1 MELGRHNVN
10 TVCYAGSMEL
20 PKGQGWYTKRDV
32 IYISIRVQRE
42 KFTYCTGWQIADS
55 TITLRKLED
64 FRKEKIA
71 ESSKLL
77 GVSKIQRNITVSALF
92 KRYLEHLQKHEQ
104 EKGAYVTEERT
115 NSYRVEGIVR
125 NHLIPFFGKMLP
137 KDVNEN
143 LWRYRRL
150 RESET
155 ASPSSINGEFR
166 LLRAAL
172 RRGWK
177 DDGVRTEHLPKE
189 YPFNYEGE
197 RSSERT
203 GTYTED
209 QIKCILEN
217 ATPQF
222 KPIFMALVFTGLRP
236 KEARWVRRENVL
248 LNDEVP
254 RILVTKHKTVAKT
267 GKAKIVAILD
277 DLLPVLKE
285 WEAATQ
291 RDYPD
296 CEWFFHI
303 EGKRFDA
310 DRLDTEWERVCRVC
324 NIPKGTV
331 LYDARRTHSV
341 LLDANDVTKDDRKTQ
356 MGHSTDPMSD
366 LYNKTSIAHARRIQ
380 EAFRKKAT
388 QDTHEDVSTQPAAS
402 QAQAAAFD
410 WRAELRDLKDAF
422 DGGLLPEDVYKLKS
436 PP

>member
-1 MELGRHNVN
+1 
-10 TVCYAGSMEL
+10 
-20 PKGQGWYTKRDV
+20 
-32 IYISIRVQRE
+32 
-42 KFTYCTGWQIADS
+42 
-55 TITLRKLED
+55 
-64 FRKEKIA
+64 
-71 ESSKLL
+71 
-77 GVSKIQRNITVSALF
+77 
-92 KRYLEHLQKHEQ
+92 
-104 EKGAYVTEERT
+104 
-115 NSYRVEGIVR
+115 
-125 NHLIPFFGKMLP
+125 
-137 KDVNEN
+137 
-143 LWRYRRL
+143 
-150 RESET
+150 
-155 ASPSSINGEFR
+155 
-166 LLRAAL
+166 
-172 RRGWK
+172 
-177 DDGVRTEHLPKE
+177 LPKE

-422 DGGLLPEDVYKLKS
+422 DGGLLPEDVYKTEVAAVMHRRS
-436 PP
+436 EVR